1 MTEAAP
7 RLVWV
12 DLEMTGL
19 DPVTCTIVEIAT
31 IVTDPELNV
40 LAEGPC
46 LVIRPS
52 DDSLARMSA
61 FVRDLHL
68 KSGLL
73 DRIHASTTTLADAQ
87 RETVAFL
94 EKHGSRGA
102 SPLCGNSV
110 WKDRAFLEVYM
121 PEVVTFLHYRMIDV
135 STLKELVRRWYPQPF
150 HAPKKREAHR
160 ALDDIRE
167 SIEELRWYRSRVFI
181 APGGSA
187 HGT

>member
-1 MTEAAP
+1 MAEAAP

-19 DPVTCTIVEIAT
+19 DPQTCTIVEIAT
-31 IVTDPELNV
+31 IVTDSELTV

-46 LVIRPS
+46 LVIRPP
-52 DDSLARMSA
+52 DDALARMST
-61 FVRDLHL
+61 FVRELHV

-73 DRIHASTTTLADAQ
+73 DRIHASTVTLADAQ

-94 EKHGSRGA
+94 EQHASKGT

-121 PEVVTFLHYRMIDV
+121 PEVVALLHYRMIDV
-135 STLKELVRRWYPQPF
+135 STLKELVRRWYPPPF
-150 HAPKKREAHR
+150 HAPKKKEAHR

-181 APGGSA
+181 NAGG
-187 HGT
+187 